1 MKRRQKGIQPMM
13 TVQQAAQ
20 LARQASW
27 DLASLP
33 ETIRNDALNRMAD
46 ALEQNR
52 EKIFEANRLDM
63 EKGREEQLAGP
74 LLARLLM
81 DEKKLAGVIKGLRD
95 LMRLQDPL
103 GKTLLSRELT
113 DGLDLYRITCP
124 IGVLGI
130 VFESRPDALLQIAS
144 LALKSGNAVL
154 LKGGREALGT
164 NEVLFSVIDEAARS
178 AGVPE
183 GWAHLLRTREDV
195 TDMLSQEGLIDLLIP
210 RGSNAFVRYIMEHT
224 HIPVMGH
231 ADGLCHVYVDESA
244 DLVMAVKVTVDAKT
258 QAYAVCNAA
267 ETLLVHEKIAPA
279 FLPVLK
285 RELDQKNVQLRGDD
299 GVRGIISCEPATEED
314 WQTEYLDAILSVKL
328 VSSLDEAIGHINR
341 YGSHHTDTILTEN
354 MENARRF
361 VSRVDSAGTYVNCST
376 RFADGY
382 RYGFGA
388 EVGIATGKLH
398 ARGPVG
404 LEGLCTYKYVLIG
417 RGQTVAETM
426 SESFSYTHRDTDH
439 PCPLA

>member
-1 MKRRQKGIQPMM
+1 MLFMM
-13 TVQQAAQ
+13 TVQEAAQ
-20 LARQASW
+20 LARQTSW

-33 ETIRNDALNRMAD
+33 EAVRNEALKKMAET
-46 ALEQNR
+46 LEQNR

-63 EKGREEQLAGP
+63 EKGREEGLAGP

-81 DEKKLAGVIKGLRD
+81 DEKKLNGVVKGLLD
-95 LMRLQDPL
+95 LARLPDPL
-103 GKTLLSRELT
+103 GRTLLSRELAE
-113 DGLDLYRITCP
+113 GLDLYRVSCP

-130 VFESRPDALLQIAS
+130 VFESRPDALVQIAS

-164 NEVLFSVIDEAARS
+164 NEVLFSLIDEAARS
-178 AGVPE
+178 ACVPE

-195 TDMLSQEGLIDLLIP
+195 SDMLSQEGFIDLLIP
-210 RGSNAFVRYIMEHT
+210 RGSNAFVRYIMDHT

-244 DLVMAVKVTVDAKT
+244 DIAQAVKVTVDAKT

-267 ETLLVHEKIAPA
+267 ETLLVHENAAPA
-279 FLPVLK
+279 FLPALKTVLDEK
-285 RELDQKNVQLRGDD
+285 GVLIKGDEA
-299 GVRGIISCEPATEED
+299 VRKIIPCEPATEED
-314 WQTEYLDAILSVKL
+314 WRTEYLDAILSVRI
-328 VSSLDEAIGHINR
+328 VSSVDEAINHINR
-341 YGSHHTDTILTEN
+341 YGSHHTDAIMTQDQKSA
-354 MENARRF
+354 MRF

-388 EVGIATGKLH
+388 EVGISTSKLH

-404 LEGLCTYKYVLIG
+404 LEGLCTYKYILIG
-417 RGQTVAETM
+417 SGQTVAETM
-426 SESFSYTHRDTDH
+426 DGTVGYSHRDLNGK
-439 PCPLA
+439 CPLA